1 MNIYIYD
8 IHWMP
13 ILVTTVLRSWTN
25 DDLRYLRHWSVTEEP
40 YFILCQGREL
50 NRIVYI
56 EYIYQHSFE
65 QYKKPFEYTL
75 RTVVSY
81 DLVA

>member
-1 MNIYIYD
+1 
-8 IHWMP
+8 MP

-25 DDLRYLRHWSVTEEP
+25 DDLRYLRHWNVTEEP

>member
-1 MNIYIYD
+1 
-8 IHWMP
+8 MP

-25 DDLRYLRHWSVTEEP
+25 DDLRYLRHWSATEEP

-65 QYKKPFEYTL
+65 EYQKCIHSKNSC
-75 RTVVSY
+75 VI
-81 DLVA
+81 